1 MMQAAPLFT
10 EELLDEDFLAE
21 LDALIGKDF
30 EENKEENRN
39 CGTGA
44 VGGKQGFQPGNKC
57 AGDGSKSKSKAEG
70 KKKDVSSGNNAD
82 SASPVTKQA
91 ELAQNAY
98 FEAVEGLHPV
108 RTQPVTIDSH
118 DLMDR
123 AAGGT
128 YYIAEDQIV
137 INEGYYFKPDHILR
151 EDKISMDDAK
161 GLDDVAL
168 AGRRGE
174 LVDTIAH
181 EWGHVYDFQGY
192 EGFDEPGR
200 YSGTKAFKEKLYA
213 TDTYKM
219 MDNIMNSKPLSEV
232 DGIKTFKDDPY
243 ASNVHMTRWI
253 DFRKLKQ
260 GQKDRLQAYWN
271 SPREHFARA
280 YSQYV
285 VKNAKIKPGS
295 PNAKSFQEAK
305 ESRTKRQRKGLDAN
319 IMVSTAFT
327 DEEIDSFGEYFEKEL
342 AGGR

>member
-57 AGDGSKSKSKAEG
+57 AGTGEKSKAKAEG

-151 EDKISMDDAK
+151 
-161 GLDDVAL
+161 
-168 AGRRGE
+168 
-174 LVDTIAH
+174 
-181 EWGHVYDFQGY
+181 
-192 EGFDEPGR
+192 
-200 YSGTKAFKEKLYA
+200 
-213 TDTYKM
+213 
-219 MDNIMNSKPLSEV
+219 
-232 DGIKTFKDDPY
+232 
-243 ASNVHMTRWI
+243 
-253 DFRKLKQ
+253 
-260 GQKDRLQAYWN
+260 
-271 SPREHFARA
+271 
-280 YSQYV
+280 
-285 VKNAKIKPGS
+285 
-295 PNAKSFQEAK
+295 
-305 ESRTKRQRKGLDAN
+305 
-319 IMVSTAFT
+319 
-327 DEEIDSFGEYFEKEL
+327 
-342 AGGR
+342 